1 MKSIKEYTLQELCN
15 LRSIIENLPTE
26 CYVSLDLNMTGDYT
40 DIYEYIDNYEKDF
53 FNVSDD
59 TYNNIVDKIFVSG
72 NETNK
77 FNYSKILKVVGFN
90 PLDPT
95 EFFYEEYIKSNGEWY
110 QPDYNYLQEHIDKN
124 SIYAQYKDKPE
135 VFINIREEEMY
146 MLGKDGNLYVDES
159 CGGDYSVFTP
169 INDEITFNLIR
180 TGIRKKNDS
189 TILN

>member
-59 TYNNIVDKIFVSG
+59 TYNNIVGKIFI
-72 NETNK
+72 NKDETNK

-90 PLDPT
+90 PLNPI
-95 EFFYEEYIKSNGEWY
+95 EFFYEEYIKSNNEWY
-110 QPDYNYLQEHIDKN
+110 QPDYNYLKEHIN
-124 SIYAQYKDKPE
+124 NNPVYAQYKNKPE
-135 VFINIREEEMY
+135 VFVNIRAEEMY
-146 MLGKDGNLYVDES
+146 MLGKDGNLYVDET

-169 INDEITFNLIR
+169 IDDEITFNLIKI
-180 TGIRKKNDS
+180 GVEKKNDS
-189 TILN
+189 TRLN